1 MSITLVIGGCRSGKS
16 GHALY
21 LAETLSERNR
31 VFIATCRPMD
41 EEMRQRVAKHQ
52 RERDPSWRIVEDVS
66 DLGDAIRQA
75 ACPDGVVLVDC
86 LTLWAADLL
95 WSGSDMEAAL
105 DRLMEGMRASSG
117 PVVLVS
123 GEVGLGMVPENAMA
137 RAYRDAVG
145 LINQRVAALADRV
158 VWMVAGIPVVIQD
171 RSQKA

>member
-16 GHALY
+16 GHALR

-66 DLGDAIRQA
+66 DLGEAIRQA

-86 LTLWAADLL
+86 LTLWAAHLL
-95 WSGSDMEAAL
+95 WSGSDMEASL
-105 DRLMEGMRASSG
+105 DRLMEGMAASSG

-123 GEVGLGMVPENAMA
+123 GEVGLGMVPENVMA
-137 RAYRDAVG
+137 RTYRDAVG

-171 RSQKA
+171 RSPKA

>member
-1 MSITLVIGGCRSGKS
+1 MTLVIGGCRSGKS
-16 GHALY
+16 GHALR

-52 RERDPSWRIVEDVS
+52 RERDPSWRVVEDVS
-66 DLGDAIRQA
+66 DLGEAIRQA

>member
-1 MSITLVIGGCRSGKS
+1 MSVTFVIGGCRSGKS
-16 GHALY
+16 AHALR
-21 LAETLSERNR
+21 LADALSVSNR

-52 RERDPSWRIVEDVS
+52 QERDPSWRVVEDVP
-66 DLGDAIRQA
+66 DLGEAIRQA
-75 ACPDGVVLVDC
+75 ACPNGVVLVDC

-95 WSGSDMEAAL
+95 WSGADMEAAL
-105 DRLMEGMRASSG
+105 DRLIAGITASTG

-145 LINQRVAALADRV
+145 LVNQRVAALADRV
-158 VWMVAGIPVVIQD
+158 IWMVAGIPVVIQD
-171 RSQKA
+171 RSRQP

>member
-1 MSITLVIGGCRSGKS
+1 MNVAFVIGGCRSGKS
-16 GHALY
+16 AHALC

-52 RERDPSWRIVEDVS
+52 KERDPSWRIVEDIP
-66 DLGDAIRQA
+66 DLGEAIREA

-95 WSGSDMEAAL
+95 WSGSNLEAAL
-105 DRLMEGMRASSG
+105 DRLIAGIRASAG

-145 LINQRVAALADRV
+145 LVNQRVAALADRV
-158 VWMVAGIPVVIQD
+158 VWMVAGLPVVIQD
-171 RSQKA
+171 RSRQS